1 MSRFYAAEAAASEKS
16 SKEKVC
22 TECGNNVPTRC
33 PTCSQYIR
41 AANNEKP
48 CGSCGQEQEDQSEDE
63 WEIKEQKDGTLRA
76 LCNVCKR
83 KLEKCPDCERYY
95 DSEED
100 IDSSDEELDKENE
113 GETDEDEDIN
123 TTIDEERADQSKKSY
138 VGRGGK
144 NITSE

>member
-22 TECGNNVPTRC
+22 TGCGNNVPTRC

-100 IDSSDEELDKENE
+100 IDSSDDELDKENE
-113 GETDEDEDIN
+113 GETDEDEDTN
-123 TTIDEERADQSKKSY
+123 KTIDEDRDDDNKKSH

-144 NITSE
+144 KYYF

>member
-22 TECGNNVPTRC
+22 TECGKNVPTRC

-83 KLEKCPDCERYY
+83 KLEKCPECERYY

-100 IDSSDEELDKENE
+100 IDSSDDELDKENE
-113 GETDEDEDIN
+113 GETDEDEDTN
-123 TTIDEERADQSKKSY
+123 KTIDEDRDDDNKKSH

-144 NITSE
+144 KYYF

>member
-22 TECGNNVPTRC
+22 TECGKNVPTRC

-83 KLEKCPDCERYY
+83 KLDKCPECERYY

-100 IDSSDEELDKENE
+100 IESSDDELDKENE
-113 GETDEDEDIN
+113 GETDEDEDTN
-123 TTIDEERADQSKKSY
+123 KTIDEDRADDNKKSH

-144 NITSE
+144 KYYF

>member
-1 MSRFYAAEAAASEKS
+1 MSRFYAAKAAASEKS

-22 TECGNNVPTRC
+22 TECGKNVPTRC

-83 KLEKCPDCERYY
+83 KLEKCPECERYY

-144 NITSE
+144 KYYF

>member
-22 TECGNNVPTRC
+22 TECGKNVPTRC

-83 KLEKCPDCERYY
+83 KLDKCPECERYY

-100 IDSSDEELDKENE
+100 IDSSDDEELDKENE
-113 GETDEDEDIN
+113 GETDEDEDTN
-123 TTIDEERADQSKKSY
+123 KTIDEDRDDDNKKSH

-144 NITSE
+144 KYYF